1 MRLVYSISI
10 VLLLLSGQSCVKQK
24 KAELRQN
31 IAGTW
36 IKYKV
41 AWDDNNNDRA
51 DNKEM
56 HDVPESL
63 AHTTTFSADGTG
75 TIVRNTTRS
84 GVVTTTFTW
93 AVTDT
98 KQIKTTTV
106 INGKSIETEYQVKR
120 LQGNELT
127 FRTSTPSLKSSVA
140 WEYYR
145 RP

>member
-1 MRLVYSISI
+1 MRLFYGIGI
-10 VLLLLSGQSCVKQK
+10 VLLLLSGQSCVKQR
-24 KAELRQN
+24 KAELRRD

-41 AWDDNNNDRA
+41 AWDDNNNERA

-56 HDVPESL
+56 HEIPESL
-63 AHTTTFSADGTG
+63 SQTTTFSADGTG
-75 TIVRNTTRS
+75 TIIRNTTRS

-93 AVTDT
+93 AVTDD

-106 INGKSIETEYQVKR
+106 INGKNVETEYEVKR
-120 LQGNELT
+120 LKGNELT
-127 FRTSTPSLKSSVA
+127 FQTSTPSLKSSVA

-145 RP
+145 R

>member
-1 MRLVYSISI
+1 MRLVYGIGI
-10 VLLLLSGQSCVKQK
+10 AILVFSGQSCVKQK

-41 AWDDNNNDRA
+41 AWDNNNNDRA

-56 HDVPESL
+56 HDIPESL
-63 AHTTTFSADGTG
+63 SQTTTFSADGTG
-75 TIVRNTTRS
+75 TIIRNTIRS
-84 GVVTTTFTW
+84 GMVTTSFTW
-93 AVTDT
+93 AITDT

-106 INGKSIETEYQVKR
+106 VNGKNVETEYEIKR
-120 LQGNELT
+120 LKGNELT

-145 RP
+145 RQ